1 MQNEA
6 DKRSQRTH
14 EAILRAFAVLVFERR
29 YDAIR
34 VGDLVAA
41 AGVGRATF
49 YEHFRGKDAVLLAM
63 MEPILLPL
71 AGAATGRA
79 SKVQVRAMLEHVWQH
94 RGIGRLVLGATG
106 AKLQRRLAVMIQ
118 ARLSGPVPMRAAAA
132 AGAQLIML
140 RMWIA
145 GEASCSAD
153 VLAQQM
159 LDCAT
164 LAQG

>member
-1 MQNEA
+1 MKGGP
-6 DKRSQRTH
+6 DKRERTRS
-14 EAILRAFAVLVFERR
+14 AILRAFTALVFERR
-29 YDAIR
+29 YEAIR
-34 VGDLVAA
+34 IGDVVAA

-49 YEHFRGKDAVLLAM
+49 YEHFGGKEAVLLAA

-79 SKVQVRAMLEHVWQH
+79 SRVQVRAMLEHVWQN
-94 RGIGRLVLGATG
+94 RAMGRVVLGSAG
-106 AKLQRRLAVMIQ
+106 AKLERRLAAMIDG
-118 ARLSGPVPMRAAAA
+118 RLPDPAPMRAAAA